1 MFAVIIRIIF
11 SKPQI
16 KFQLE
21 RKQINNQQD
30 FKEYLFHPHKSDNIK
45 RTGKNKNVKGI
56 RTPLQSW
63 LQEFDAPKIAVS
75 KTSSPE
81 AAKIAEQIASL
92 FRLDF
97 F

>member
-1 MFAVIIRIIF
+1 MKVV
-11 SKPQI
+11 S
-16 KFQLE
+16 E
-21 RKQINNQQD
+21 RHQQINNNQD
-30 FKEYLFHPHKSDNIK
+30 FKQYLFHPHKSDNIK
-45 RTGKNKNVKGI
+45 RTGKNKIVKGI

-92 FRLDF
+92 FR
-97 F
+97 

>member
-1 MFAVIIRIIF
+1 MKLLSER
-11 SKPQI
+11 Q
-16 KFQLE
+16 QL
-21 RKQINNQQD
+21 NNQKD
-30 FKEYLFHPHKSDNIK
+30 FKEYLFQPHKSDNIK
-45 RTGKNKNVKGI
+45 RTGKNKNVKGT

-92 FRLDF
+92 FR
-97 F
+97 